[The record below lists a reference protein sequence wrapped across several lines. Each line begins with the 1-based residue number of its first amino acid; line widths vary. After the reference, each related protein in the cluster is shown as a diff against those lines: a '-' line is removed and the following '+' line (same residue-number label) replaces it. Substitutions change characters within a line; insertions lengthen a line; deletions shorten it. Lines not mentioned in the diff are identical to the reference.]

1 LLLVSRSTFIV
12 DGPLALRSKRL
23 AAAREGAIG
32 RDILTLPLLA
42 ARLAGGFIMPL
53 GTDALF
59 PAIQA
64 ALAAGEFKD
73 IASVAGLPGMPRAVL
88 QSLDATWR
96 SDIDLASLPKDI
108 SRLADLDLIEA
119 RIRQGLPTGRMLPR
133 DLRDTA
139 MGGATQAKALLGPVT
154 LSGLV
159 SVDPIWRP
167 LVNELARFTD
177 VVWDLPSQTDHA
189 WWFKP
194 TSPMRKEP
202 VIRLLLML

>member
-1 LLLVSRSTFIV
+1 MTIKWGLLLVSRSTFIV

-88 QSLDATWR
+88 QSLDANVAVGHR
-96 SDIDLASLPKDI
+96 SGIPSERYQP
-108 SRLADLDLIEA
+108 
-119 RIRQGLPTGRMLPR
+119 PR
-133 DLRDTA
+133 R
-139 MGGATQAKALLGPVT
+139 
-154 LSGLV
+154 SG
-159 SVDPIWRP
+159 SDRS
-167 LVNELARFTD
+167 T
-177 VVWDLPSQTDHA
+177 H
-189 WWFKP
+189 
-194 TSPMRKEP
+194 
-202 VIRLLLML
+202 